1 MGKSSDDNKDY
12 EEYKVKVPKYDKEGN
27 DITGDKLG
35 RGGRHRGNGTFS
47 AMAYD
52 FQPLEE
58 PESEESSAYLE
69 RKLMILAQEEKQAE
83 IEERQTTFDTI
94 NNVMDTIN
102 NVLKFIEEHPEI
114 IEGAIRASKKAK
126 VIATKGKDKFIALVH
141 REKQEL
147 PSLEVSNISEK
158 NVVDSS
164 EKIIFSD
171 NNTECPEKC
180 ISANNYQKKE
190 HISLEEARELA
201 IGILLD
207 YISMKKKIDRLSNA
221 DFDRVE
227 LPKLDV
233 NQVTLE
239 LNLLIEKYPALMD
252 DKTSS
257 SVLSLLRLNTDKVE
271 NDKIKEILKIS
282 IDSSKGNDI

>member
-1 MGKSSDDNKDY
+1 MGKNSDDNKDY

-35 RGGRHRGNGTFS
+35 KGGRHRGNGTFS

-58 PESEESSAYLE
+58 SESKESREYLE

-83 IEERQTTFDTI
+83 IEERQSTFDTI

-114 IEGAIRASKKAK
+114 IEGVIRASKKAK
-126 VIATKGKDKFIALVH
+126 VIATKGRDKFIALVH

-147 PSLEVSNISEK
+147 PNLEVSNISEK
-158 NVVDSS
+158 NIVDTS
-164 EKIIFSD
+164 
-171 NNTECPEKC
+171 EKC
-180 ISANNYQKKE
+180 ISENNYQKKE
-190 HISLEEARELA
+190 YISLEEARELA

-207 YISMKKKIDRLSNA
+207 YINMKKKIDRLSNA
-221 DFDRVE
+221 DFDRAE
-227 LPKLDV
+227 MPKLDV
-233 NQVTLE
+233 NQVTLD

-252 DKTSS
+252 DKTSRS
-257 SVLSLLRLNTDKVE
+257 ELSLLRLNK
-271 NDKIKEILKIS
+271 
-282 IDSSKGNDI
+282 

>member
-1 MGKSSDDNKDY
+1 MGKNSDDNKDY

-35 RGGRHRGNGTFS
+35 KGGRHRGNGTFS

-58 PESEESSAYLE
+58 SESKESREYLE

-83 IEERQTTFDTI
+83 IEERQSTFDTI

-102 NVLKFIEEHPEI
+102 NVLNFIEEHPEI
-114 IEGAIRASKKAK
+114 IEGVIRASKKAK
-126 VIATKGKDKFIALVH
+126 VIATKGRDKFIALVH

-147 PSLEVSNISEK
+147 PNLEVSNISEK
-158 NVVDSS
+158 NIVDTS
-164 EKIIFSD
+164 
-171 NNTECPEKC
+171 EKC
-180 ISANNYQKKE
+180 ISENNYQKKE
-190 HISLEEARELA
+190 YISLEEARELA

-207 YISMKKKIDRLSNA
+207 YINMKKKIDRLSNA
-221 DFDRVE
+221 DFDRAE
-227 LPKLDV
+227 MPKLDV
-233 NQVTLE
+233 NQVTLD

-282 IDSSKGNDI
+282 IDSSKGNGIQDRYYKST

>member
-1 MGKSSDDNKDY
+1 MGKNSDDNKDY

-35 RGGRHRGNGTFS
+35 KGGRHRGNGTFS

-58 PESEESSAYLE
+58 SESKESREYLE
-69 RKLMILAQEEKQAE
+69 RKLMSLAQEEKQAV
-83 IEERQTTFDTI
+83 IEERQSTFDTI

-114 IEGAIRASKKAK
+114 IEGVIRASKKAK
-126 VIATKGKDKFIALVH
+126 VIATKGRDKFIALVH

-147 PSLEVSNISEK
+147 PNLEVSNISEK
-158 NVVDSS
+158 NIVDTS
-164 EKIIFSD
+164 
-171 NNTECPEKC
+171 EKC
-180 ISANNYQKKE
+180 ISENNYQKKE
-190 HISLEEARELA
+190 YISLEEARELA

-207 YISMKKKIDRLSNA
+207 YINMKKKIDRLSNA
-221 DFDRVE
+221 DFDRAE
-227 LPKLDV
+227 MPKLDV
-233 NQVTLE
+233 NQVTLD

-282 IDSSKGNDI
+282 IDSSKGNGIQDRYYKST

>member
-1 MGKSSDDNKDY
+1 MGKNSDDNKDY

-35 RGGRHRGNGTFS
+35 KGGRHRGNGTFS

-58 PESEESSAYLE
+58 SESKESREYLE

-83 IEERQTTFDTI
+83 IEERQSTFDTI

-114 IEGAIRASKKAK
+114 IEGVIRASKKAK
-126 VIATKGKDKFIALVH
+126 VIATKGRDKFIALVH

-147 PSLEVSNISEK
+147 PNLEVSNISEK
-158 NVVDSS
+158 NIVDTS
-164 EKIIFSD
+164 
-171 NNTECPEKC
+171 EKC
-180 ISANNYQKKE
+180 ISENNYQKKE
-190 HISLEEARELA
+190 YISLEEARELA

-207 YISMKKKIDRLSNA
+207 YINMKKKIDRLSNA
-221 DFDRVE
+221 DFDRSE
-227 LPKLDV
+227 MPKLDV
-233 NQVTLE
+233 NQVTLD

-282 IDSSKGNDI
+282 IDSSKGNGIQDRYYKST

>member
-1 MGKSSDDNKDY
+1 MGKNSDDNKDY

-35 RGGRHRGNGTFS
+35 KGGRHRGNGTFS

-58 PESEESSAYLE
+58 SESKESREYLE

-83 IEERQTTFDTI
+83 IEERQSTFDTI

-102 NVLKFIEEHPEI
+102 NVLNFIEEHPEI
-114 IEGAIRASKKAK
+114 IEGVIRASKKAK
-126 VIATKGKDKFIALVH
+126 VIATKGRDKFIALVH

-147 PSLEVSNISEK
+147 PNLEVSNISEK
-158 NVVDSS
+158 NIVDTS
-164 EKIIFSD
+164 
-171 NNTECPEKC
+171 EKC
-180 ISANNYQKKE
+180 ISENNYQKKE
-190 HISLEEARELA
+190 YISLEEARELA

-207 YISMKKKIDRLSNA
+207 YINMKKKIDRLSNA
-221 DFDRVE
+221 DFDRAE
-227 LPKLDV
+227 MPKLDV
-233 NQVTLE
+233 NQVTLD

-271 NDKIKEILKIS
+271 NDKIKEILKIG
-282 IDSSKGNDI
+282 IDSSKGNGIQDRYYKST

>member
-1 MGKSSDDNKDY
+1 MGKNSDDNKDY

-35 RGGRHRGNGTFS
+35 KGGRHRGNGTFS

-58 PESEESSAYLE
+58 SESKESREYLE

-83 IEERQTTFDTI
+83 IEERQSTFDTI

-114 IEGAIRASKKAK
+114 IEGVIRASKKAK
-126 VIATKGKDKFIALVH
+126 VIATKGRDKFIALVH

-147 PSLEVSNISEK
+147 PNLEVSNISEK
-158 NVVDSS
+158 NIVDTS
-164 EKIIFSD
+164 
-171 NNTECPEKC
+171 EKC
-180 ISANNYQKKE
+180 ISENNYQKKE
-190 HISLEEARELA
+190 YISLEEARELA

-221 DFDRVE
+221 DFDRAE
-227 LPKLDV
+227 MPKLDV
-233 NQVTLE
+233 NQVTLD

-282 IDSSKGNDI
+282 IDSSKGNGIQDRYYKST

>member
-1 MGKSSDDNKDY
+1 MGKNSDDNKDY

-35 RGGRHRGNGTFS
+35 KGGRHRGNGTFS

-58 PESEESSAYLE
+58 SESKESREYLE

-83 IEERQTTFDTI
+83 IEERQSTFDTI

-114 IEGAIRASKKAK
+114 IEGVIRASKKAK
-126 VIATKGKDKFIALVH
+126 VIATKGRDKFIALVH

-147 PSLEVSNISEK
+147 PNLEVSNISEK
-158 NVVDSS
+158 NIVDTSG
-164 EKIIFSD
+164 
-171 NNTECPEKC
+171 KC
-180 ISANNYQKKE
+180 ISENNYQKKE
-190 HISLEEARELA
+190 YISLEEARELA

-207 YISMKKKIDRLSNA
+207 YINMKKKIDRLSNA
-221 DFDRVE
+221 DFDRAE
-227 LPKLDV
+227 MPKLDV
-233 NQVTLE
+233 NQVTLD

-282 IDSSKGNDI
+282 IDSSKGNGIQDRYYKST

>member
-1 MGKSSDDNKDY
+1 MGKNSDDNKDY

-35 RGGRHRGNGTFS
+35 KGGRHRGKGTFS

-58 PESEESSAYLE
+58 SESKESREYLE

-83 IEERQTTFDTI
+83 IEERQSTFDTI

-114 IEGAIRASKKAK
+114 IEGVIRASKKAK
-126 VIATKGKDKFIALVH
+126 VIATKGRDKFIALVH

-147 PSLEVSNISEK
+147 PNLEVSNISEK
-158 NVVDSS
+158 NIVDTS
-164 EKIIFSD
+164 
-171 NNTECPEKC
+171 EKC
-180 ISANNYQKKE
+180 ISENNYQKKE
-190 HISLEEARELA
+190 YISLEEARELA

-207 YISMKKKIDRLSNA
+207 YINMKKKIDRLSNA
-221 DFDRVE
+221 DFDRAE
-227 LPKLDV
+227 MPKLDV
-233 NQVTLE
+233 NQVTLD

-282 IDSSKGNDI
+282 IDSSKGNGIQDRYYKST

>member
-1 MGKSSDDNKDY
+1 MGKNSDDNKDY

-35 RGGRHRGNGTFS
+35 KGGRHRENGTFS

-58 PESEESSAYLE
+58 SESKESREYLE

-83 IEERQTTFDTI
+83 IEERQSTFDTI

-114 IEGAIRASKKAK
+114 IEGVIRASKKAK
-126 VIATKGKDKFIALVH
+126 VIATKGRDKFIALVH

-147 PSLEVSNISEK
+147 PNLEVSNISEK
-158 NVVDSS
+158 NIVDTS
-164 EKIIFSD
+164 
-171 NNTECPEKC
+171 EKC
-180 ISANNYQKKE
+180 ISENNYQKKE
-190 HISLEEARELA
+190 YISLEEARELA

-207 YISMKKKIDRLSNA
+207 YISMKKKIVRLSNA
-221 DFDRVE
+221 DFDRAE
-227 LPKLDV
+227 MPKLDV
-233 NQVTLE
+233 NQVTLD

-282 IDSSKGNDI
+282 IDSSKGNGIQDRYYKST

>member
-1 MGKSSDDNKDY
+1 MGKNSDDNKDY

-35 RGGRHRGNGTFS
+35 KGGRHRGNGTFS

-58 PESEESSAYLE
+58 SESKESREYLE

-83 IEERQTTFDTI
+83 IEERQSTFDTI

-102 NVLKFIEEHPEI
+102 NVLNFIEEHPEI
-114 IEGAIRASKKAK
+114 IEGVIRASKKAK
-126 VIATKGKDKFIALVH
+126 VIATKGRDKFIALVH

-147 PSLEVSNISEK
+147 PNLEVSNISEK
-158 NVVDSS
+158 NIVDTS
-164 EKIIFSD
+164 
-171 NNTECPEKC
+171 EKC
-180 ISANNYQKKE
+180 ISENNYQKKE
-190 HISLEEARELA
+190 YISLEEARELA

-221 DFDRVE
+221 DFDRAE
-227 LPKLDV
+227 MPKLDV

>member
-1 MGKSSDDNKDY
+1 MGKNSDDNKDY

-35 RGGRHRGNGTFS
+35 KGGRHRGNGTFS

-58 PESEESSAYLE
+58 SESKESREYLE

-83 IEERQTTFDTI
+83 IEERQSTFDTI

-114 IEGAIRASKKAK
+114 IEGVIRASKKAK
-126 VIATKGKDKFIALVH
+126 VIATKGRDKFIALVH

-147 PSLEVSNISEK
+147 PNLEVSNISEK
-158 NVVDSS
+158 NIVDTS
-164 EKIIFSD
+164 
-171 NNTECPEKC
+171 EKC
-180 ISANNYQKKE
+180 ISENNYQKKE
-190 HISLEEARELA
+190 YISLEEARELA

-207 YISMKKKIDRLSNA
+207 YINMKKKIDRLSNA
-221 DFDRVE
+221 DFDRAE
-227 LPKLDV
+227 MPKLDV
-233 NQVTLE
+233 NQVTLD

-282 IDSSKGNDI
+282 IDSSKGNGIQDRYYKST

>member
-1 MGKSSDDNKDY
+1 MGKNSDDNKDY

-35 RGGRHRGNGTFS
+35 KGGRHRGNGTFS

-58 PESEESSAYLE
+58 SESKESREYLE
-69 RKLMILAQEEKQAE
+69 RKLMILAQEEEQAD
-83 IEERQTTFDTI
+83 IEERQSTFDTI

-114 IEGAIRASKKAK
+114 IEGVIRASKKAK
-126 VIATKGKDKFIALVH
+126 VIATKGRDKFIALVH

-147 PSLEVSNISEK
+147 PNLEVSNISEK
-158 NVVDSS
+158 NIVDTS
-164 EKIIFSD
+164 
-171 NNTECPEKC
+171 EKC
-180 ISANNYQKKE
+180 ISENNYQKKE

-221 DFDRVE
+221 DFDRAE
-227 LPKLDV
+227 MPKLDV
-233 NQVTLE
+233 NQVTLD

-282 IDSSKGNDI
+282 IDSSKGNGIQDRYYKST

>member
-1 MGKSSDDNKDY
+1 MGKNSDDNKDY

-35 RGGRHRGNGTFS
+35 KGGRHRENGTFS

-58 PESEESSAYLE
+58 SESKESREYLE

-83 IEERQTTFDTI
+83 IEERQSTFDTI

-114 IEGAIRASKKAK
+114 IEGVIRASKKAK
-126 VIATKGKDKFIALVH
+126 VIATKGRDKFIALVH

-147 PSLEVSNISEK
+147 PNLEVSNISEK
-158 NVVDSS
+158 NIVDTS
-164 EKIIFSD
+164 
-171 NNTECPEKC
+171 EKC
-180 ISANNYQKKE
+180 ISENNYQKKE
-190 HISLEEARELA
+190 YISLEEARELA

-221 DFDRVE
+221 DFDRAE
-227 LPKLDV
+227 MPKLDV
-233 NQVTLE
+233 NQVTLD

-282 IDSSKGNDI
+282 IDSSKGNGIQDRY

>member
-1 MGKSSDDNKDY
+1 MGKNSDDNKDY

-35 RGGRHRGNGTFS
+35 KGGRHRGNGTFS

-58 PESEESSAYLE
+58 SESKESREYLK

-83 IEERQTTFDTI
+83 IEERQSTFDTI

-114 IEGAIRASKKAK
+114 IEGVIRASKKAK
-126 VIATKGKDKFIALVH
+126 VIATKGRDKFIALVH

-147 PSLEVSNISEK
+147 PNLEVSNISEK
-158 NVVDSS
+158 NIVDTS
-164 EKIIFSD
+164 
-171 NNTECPEKC
+171 EKC
-180 ISANNYQKKE
+180 ISENNYQKKE
-190 HISLEEARELA
+190 YISLEEARELA

-207 YISMKKKIDRLSNA
+207 YINMKKKIDRLSNA
-221 DFDRVE
+221 DFDRAE
-227 LPKLDV
+227 MPKLDV
-233 NQVTLE
+233 NQVTLD

-282 IDSSKGNDI
+282 IDSSKGNGIQDRYYKST

>member
-1 MGKSSDDNKDY
+1 MGKNSDDNKDY

-35 RGGRHRGNGTFS
+35 KGGRHRGNGTFS

-58 PESEESSAYLE
+58 SESKESREYLE

-83 IEERQTTFDTI
+83 IEERQSTFDTI

-114 IEGAIRASKKAK
+114 IEGVIRASKKAK
-126 VIATKGKDKFIALVH
+126 VISTKGRDKFIALVH

-147 PSLEVSNISEK
+147 PNLEVSNISEK
-158 NVVDSS
+158 NIVDTS
-164 EKIIFSD
+164 
-171 NNTECPEKC
+171 EKC
-180 ISANNYQKKE
+180 ISENNYQKKE
-190 HISLEEARELA
+190 YISLEEARELA

-207 YISMKKKIDRLSNA
+207 YINMKKKIDRLSNA
-221 DFDRVE
+221 DFDRAE
-227 LPKLDV
+227 MPKLDV
-233 NQVTLE
+233 NQVTLD

-282 IDSSKGNDI
+282 IDSSKGNGIQDRYYKST

>member
-1 MGKSSDDNKDY
+1 MGKNSDDNKDY

-35 RGGRHRGNGTFS
+35 KGGRHRGNGTFS

-58 PESEESSAYLE
+58 SESKESREYLE

-83 IEERQTTFDTI
+83 IEERQSTFDTI

-114 IEGAIRASKKAK
+114 IEGVIRASKKAK
-126 VIATKGKDKFIALVH
+126 VIATKGRDKFIALVH

-147 PSLEVSNISEK
+147 PNLEVSNISEK
-158 NVVDSS
+158 NIVDTS
-164 EKIIFSD
+164 
-171 NNTECPEKC
+171 EKC
-180 ISANNYQKKE
+180 ISENNYQKKE
-190 HISLEEARELA
+190 YISLEEARELA

-207 YISMKKKIDRLSNA
+207 YINMKKKIDRLSNA
-221 DFDRVE
+221 DFDRSE
-227 LPKLDV
+227 IPKLDV
-233 NQVTLE
+233 NQVTLD

-282 IDSSKGNDI
+282 IDSSKGNGIQDRYYKST

>member
-1 MGKSSDDNKDY
+1 MGKNSDDNKDY

-35 RGGRHRGNGTFS
+35 KGGRHRGNGTFS

-58 PESEESSAYLE
+58 SESKESREYLE

-83 IEERQTTFDTI
+83 IEERQSTFDTI

-114 IEGAIRASKKAK
+114 IEGVIRASKKAK
-126 VIATKGKDKFIALVH
+126 VIATKGRDKFIALVH

-147 PSLEVSNISEK
+147 PNLEVSNISEK
-158 NVVDSS
+158 NIVDTS
-164 EKIIFSD
+164 
-171 NNTECPEKC
+171 EKC
-180 ISANNYQKKE
+180 ISENNYQKKE
-190 HISLEEARELA
+190 YISLEEARELA

-207 YISMKKKIDRLSNA
+207 YINMKKKIDRLSNA
-221 DFDRVE
+221 DFDRAE
-227 LPKLDV
+227 MPKLDV
-233 NQVTLE
+233 NQVTLD

-257 SVLSLLRLNTDKVE
+257 SVLSLLRLNTDKQDERKNNHCRHSCRIHGKCGGMAE
-271 NDKIKEILKIS
+271 NP
-282 IDSSKGNDI
+282 

>member
-1 MGKSSDDNKDY
+1 MGKNSDDNKDY

-35 RGGRHRGNGTFS
+35 KGGRHRGNGTFS

-58 PESEESSAYLE
+58 SESKESREYLE
-69 RKLMILAQEEKQAE
+69 RKLMILAQEEEQAD
-83 IEERQTTFDTI
+83 IEERQSTFDTI

-114 IEGAIRASKKAK
+114 IEGVIRASKKAK
-126 VIATKGKDKFIALVH
+126 VIATKGRDKFIALVH

-147 PSLEVSNISEK
+147 PNLEVSNISEK
-158 NVVDSS
+158 NIVDTS
-164 EKIIFSD
+164 
-171 NNTECPEKC
+171 EKC
-180 ISANNYQKKE
+180 ISENNYQKKE
-190 HISLEEARELA
+190 YISLEEARELA

-221 DFDRVE
+221 DFDRAE
-227 LPKLDV
+227 MPKLDV
-233 NQVTLE
+233 NQVTLD

-282 IDSSKGNDI
+282 IDSSKGNGIQDRYYKST

>member
-1 MGKSSDDNKDY
+1 MGKNSDDNKDY

-35 RGGRHRGNGTFS
+35 KGGRHRENGTFS

-58 PESEESSAYLE
+58 SESKESREYLE

-83 IEERQTTFDTI
+83 IEERQSTFDTI

-114 IEGAIRASKKAK
+114 IEGVIRASKKAK
-126 VIATKGKDKFIALVH
+126 VIATKGRDKFIALVH

-147 PSLEVSNISEK
+147 PNLEVSNISEK
-158 NVVDSS
+158 NIVDTS
-164 EKIIFSD
+164 
-171 NNTECPEKC
+171 EKC
-180 ISANNYQKKE
+180 ISENNYQKKE
-190 HISLEEARELA
+190 YISLEEARELA

-221 DFDRVE
+221 DFDRAE
-227 LPKLDV
+227 MPKLDV
-233 NQVTLE
+233 NQVTLD

-282 IDSSKGNDI
+282 IDSSKGNGIQDRYYKST

>member
-1 MGKSSDDNKDY
+1 MGKNSDDNKDY

-35 RGGRHRGNGTFS
+35 KGGRHRGYGTFS

-58 PESEESSAYLE
+58 SESKESREYLE

-83 IEERQTTFDTI
+83 IEERQSTFDTI

-114 IEGAIRASKKAK
+114 IEGVIRESKKAK
-126 VIATKGKDKFIALVH
+126 VIATKGRDKFIALVH

-147 PSLEVSNISEK
+147 PNLEVSNISEK
-158 NVVDSS
+158 NIVDTS
-164 EKIIFSD
+164 
-171 NNTECPEKC
+171 EKC
-180 ISANNYQKKE
+180 ISENNYQKKE
-190 HISLEEARELA
+190 YISLEEARELA

-207 YISMKKKIDRLSNA
+207 YINMKKKIDRLSNA
-221 DFDRVE
+221 DFDRAE
-227 LPKLDV
+227 MPKLDV
-233 NQVTLE
+233 NQVTLD

-282 IDSSKGNDI
+282 IDSSKGNGIQDRYYKST

>member
-1 MGKSSDDNKDY
+1 MGKNSDDNKDY

-35 RGGRHRGNGTFS
+35 KGGRHRGNGTFS

-58 PESEESSAYLE
+58 SESKESREYLE

-83 IEERQTTFDTI
+83 IEERQSTFDTI

-114 IEGAIRASKKAK
+114 IEGVIRASKKAK
-126 VIATKGKDKFIALVH
+126 VIATKGRDKFIALVH

-147 PSLEVSNISEK
+147 PNLEVSNISEK
-158 NVVDSS
+158 NIVDTS
-164 EKIIFSD
+164 
-171 NNTECPEKC
+171 EKC
-180 ISANNYQKKE
+180 ISENNYQKKE
-190 HISLEEARELA
+190 YISLEEARELA

-221 DFDRVE
+221 DFDRAE
-227 LPKLDV
+227 MPKLDV
-233 NQVTLE
+233 NQVTLD
-239 LNLLIEKYPALMD
+239 LNLLIENYPALMD

-282 IDSSKGNDI
+282 IDSSKGNGIQDRYYKST

>member
-35 RGGRHRGNGTFS
+35 KGGRHRGNGTFS

-58 PESEESSAYLE
+58 PESEESREYLE
-69 RKLMILAQEEKQAE
+69 RKLMILAQEEKQTE

-158 NVVDSS
+158 NIVDTS
-164 EKIIFSD
+164 
-171 NNTECPEKC
+171 EKC
-180 ISANNYQKKE
+180 ISENNYQKKE

-221 DFDRVE
+221 DFDRAE
-227 LPKLDV
+227 MPKLDV

>member
-1 MGKSSDDNKDY
+1 MGKNSDDNKDY

-35 RGGRHRGNGTFS
+35 KGGRHRENGTFS

-58 PESEESSAYLE
+58 SESKESREYLE

-83 IEERQTTFDTI
+83 IEERQSTFDTI

-114 IEGAIRASKKAK
+114 IEGVIRASKKAK
-126 VIATKGKDKFIALVH
+126 VIATKGRDKFIALVH

-147 PSLEVSNISEK
+147 PNLEVSNISEK
-158 NVVDSS
+158 NIVDTS
-164 EKIIFSD
+164 
-171 NNTECPEKC
+171 EKC
-180 ISANNYQKKE
+180 ISENNYQKKE
-190 HISLEEARELA
+190 YISLEEARELA

-207 YISMKKKIDRLSNA
+207 YISMK
-221 DFDRVE
+221 
-227 LPKLDV
+227 
-233 NQVTLE
+233 
-239 LNLLIEKYPALMD
+239 EKNRQAF
-252 DKTSS
+252 KC
-257 SVLSLLRLNTDKVE
+257 
-271 NDKIKEILKIS
+271 
-282 IDSSKGNDI
+282 

>member
-1 MGKSSDDNKDY
+1 MGKNSDDNKDY

-35 RGGRHRGNGTFS
+35 KGGRHRGNGTFS

-58 PESEESSAYLE
+58 SESKESREYLE

-83 IEERQTTFDTI
+83 IEERQSTFDTI

-114 IEGAIRASKKAK
+114 IEGVIRASKKAK
-126 VIATKGKDKFIALVH
+126 VIATKGRDKFIALVH

-147 PSLEVSNISEK
+147 PNLEVSNISEK
-158 NVVDSS
+158 NIVDTS
-164 EKIIFSD
+164 
-171 NNTECPEKC
+171 EKC
-180 ISANNYQKKE
+180 ISENNYQKKE
-190 HISLEEARELA
+190 YISLEEARELA

-221 DFDRVE
+221 DFDRAE
-227 LPKLDV
+227 MPKLDV
-233 NQVTLE
+233 NQVTLD

>member
-1 MGKSSDDNKDY
+1 MGKNSDDNKDY

-35 RGGRHRGNGTFS
+35 KGGRHRGNGTFS

-58 PESEESSAYLE
+58 SESKESREYLE

-83 IEERQTTFDTI
+83 IEERQSTFDTI

-114 IEGAIRASKKAK
+114 IEGVIRASKKAK
-126 VIATKGKDKFIALVH
+126 VIATKGRDKFIALVH

-147 PSLEVSNISEK
+147 PNLEVSNISEK
-158 NVVDSS
+158 NIVDTS
-164 EKIIFSD
+164 
-171 NNTECPEKC
+171 EKC
-180 ISANNYQKKE
+180 ISENNYQKKE
-190 HISLEEARELA
+190 YISLEEARELA

-207 YISMKKKIDRLSNA
+207 YINMKKKIDRLSNA
-221 DFDRVE
+221 DFDRAE
-227 LPKLDV
+227 MPKLDV
-233 NQVTLE
+233 NQVTLD